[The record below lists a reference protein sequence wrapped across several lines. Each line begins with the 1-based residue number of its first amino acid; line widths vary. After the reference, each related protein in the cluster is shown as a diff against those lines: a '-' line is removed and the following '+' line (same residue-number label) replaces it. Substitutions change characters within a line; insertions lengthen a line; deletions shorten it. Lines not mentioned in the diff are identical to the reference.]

1 MSVSGKVS
9 NFHKDVLNAWT
20 GVPEGMTADSP
31 NRLDPNGVPVNN
43 SQYSLDNNADS
54 DRFLTDASWLVL
66 KNINVSYKLPENWTR
81 ALQLQSINV
90 GFSVDNLFTVAKRK
104 GLNPQ
109 MTYSGQQDASTP
121 SFMTNRVFSFQLT
134 ARF

>member
-1 MSVSGKVS
+1 M
-9 NFHKDVLNAWT
+9 
-20 GVPEGMTADSP
+20 
-31 NRLDPNGVPVNN
+31 
-43 SQYSLDNNADS
+43 
-54 DRFLTDASWLVL
+54 L